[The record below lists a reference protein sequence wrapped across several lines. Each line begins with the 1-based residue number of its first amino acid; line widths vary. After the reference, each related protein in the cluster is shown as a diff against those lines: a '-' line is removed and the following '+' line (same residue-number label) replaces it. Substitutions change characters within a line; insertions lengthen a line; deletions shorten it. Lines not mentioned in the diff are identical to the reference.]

1 MTTSASTS
9 TASTSARS
17 SRSASRRHAAAPR
30 SSGKDAALELLQR
43 GVADLMTSDG
53 WRRALEFRRRF
64 HTYSFFNMALILS
77 QRPDAQ
83 LVAGYRTW
91 QRVGRQ
97 VRKGE
102 KGLGILAPMLKR
114 DPDDPTE
121 KVLTGFR
128 LVKVFDIA
136 QTDGEP
142 VPVPEAPR
150 LLEDDPEDLERLAG
164 MEERLVEHC
173 TSLGVAL
180 QFDLAPESR
189 ALGFYRPGKPEI
201 VIRSDLG
208 PVQRFKVLVHEAA
221 HWQLHTG
228 ATDRST
234 AELEA
239 ESAAFLVAHALG
251 VDTSSYS
258 FAYLAGWAPSLDALM
273 QAGERASKAADA
285 ILGILDA
292 RPESVRLGEGAAM

>member
-1 MTTSASTS
+1 MTTPTTASTS
-9 TASTSARS
+9 TRS
-17 SRSASRRHAAAPR
+17 SRSSARRHATSPR

-43 GVADLMTSDG
+43 GVADLMTSSG

-83 LVAGYRTW
+83 LVAGYRAW

-114 DPDDPTE
+114 DPDADDPSE
-121 KVLTGFR
+121 RVLTGFR
-128 LVKVFDIA
+128 LVKVFDVA
-136 QTDGEP
+136 QTEGEP
-142 VPVPEAPR
+142 VPMPDAPR
-150 LLEDDPEDLERLAG
+150 LLEDTPEDLERLAG
-164 MEERLVEHC
+164 LEERLVKHC
-173 TSLGVAL
+173 TALGVAL
-180 QFDLAPESR
+180 RFDLAPESR

-208 PVQRFKVLVHEAA
+208 PVQRFKTLVHEAA

-228 ATDRST
+228 LTDRET

-239 ESAAFLVAHALG
+239 ESAAFLVAHTLG
-251 VDTSSYS
+251 VGTSIYS

-273 QAGERASKAADA
+273 QAGDRAAKAADA
-285 ILGILDA
+285 ILDILDA
-292 RPESVRLGEGAAM
+292 RPDTAQLRGEAAM